1 MAIPDILKYVAIEFD
16 HYLEIRN
23 DQPRGRF
30 GYVNLGNIALV
41 DEGSSGMGGEQD
53 KVTMTL
59 INIEE
64 EATLKNR
71 PNYQRMED
79 DSIQRQEPPLFL
91 NAYILMSCPSDTYE
105 TALTHISY
113 LLEFYQRQ
121 RMMTP
126 VNAVEGDFP
135 TQHVEKIILELVSLN
150 LEQINHLWGV
160 LGSRHYP
167 AVMFKLKLVPIQAS
181 KQRSAERVE
190 TVSASGRVKRGP
202 EDDGSGDNSNSDAG

>member
-71 PNYQRMED
+71 PNYQRE
-79 DSIQRQEPPLFL
+79 
-91 NAYILMSCPSDTYE
+91 
-105 TALTHISY
+105 
-113 LLEFYQRQ
+113 
-121 RMMTP
+121 RMMTLA
-126 VNAVEGDFP
+126 NAIEGGFP
-135 TQHVEKIILELVSLN
+135 TQYVEKII
-150 LEQINHLWGV
+150 
-160 LGSRHYP
+160 
-167 AVMFKLKLVPIQAS
+167 
-181 KQRSAERVE
+181 
-190 TVSASGRVKRGP
+190 
-202 EDDGSGDNSNSDAG
+202 